1 MKSGAEKY
9 YGEQTPEAVFQ
20 NLISPLAEEAGCH
33 FTWEEYKEYMTNE
46 ANLTQELNLDEMEQV
61 GGGSTDAGGGA
72 VACFSLG
79 IGIGGGIIESRPTTL
94 AGGCLLIGL
103 GIGAIACAGNGVG
116 AGPSH
121 PA

>member
-1 MKSGAEKY
+1 
-9 YGEQTPEAVFQ
+9 
-20 NLISPLAEEAGCH
+20 
-33 FTWEEYKEYMTNE
+33 
-46 ANLTQELNLDEMEQV
+46 MEQV

-79 IGIGGGIIESRPTTL
+79 IGIGGDIIESRPTTL